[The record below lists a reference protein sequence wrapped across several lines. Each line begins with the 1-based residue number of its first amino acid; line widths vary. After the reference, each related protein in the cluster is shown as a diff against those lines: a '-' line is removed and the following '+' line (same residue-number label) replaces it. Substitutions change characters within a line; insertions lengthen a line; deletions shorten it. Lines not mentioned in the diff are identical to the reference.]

1 MPTDPEASLAC
12 GMLTLERVL
21 DILNIVLGK
30 IFFFLKE
37 FSVVSRTTVK
47 TGIESYVFYRRVN

>member
-1 MPTDPEASLAC
+1 MPTDPEASVAC
-12 GMLTLERVL
+12 DLLTLERVL

-30 IFFFLKE
+30 IFFLKE